1 MKDSKK
7 TSFRCNAGVE
17 SFFSVKML
25 FYKIKQNKRTL
36 ADLNRRVEFVV
47 KLLFMESLITGWGMC
62 GKMVGKRF
70 SFSMIFPYI
79 IHAVINDGIAAYP

>member
-1 MKDSKK
+1 MKDRKK

-36 ADLNRRVEFVV
+36 ADLNRRVEFVD

-62 GKMVGKRF
+62 GKMVGKMF
-70 SFSMIFPYI
+70 FLFHDFSM
-79 IHAVINDGIAAYP
+79 HYPRGYQ

>member
-7 TSFRCNAGVE
+7 TSFWCNAGVE

-36 ADLNRRVEFVV
+36 ADLNRRVEFVG
-47 KLLFMESLITGWGMC
+47 KWLFMESLVTGWKMLWENS
-62 GKMVGKRF
+62 GKD
-70 SFSMIFPYI
+70 SYLFP
-79 IHAVINDGIAAYP
+79 

>member
-36 ADLNRRVEFVV
+36 ADLNRRVEFVG
-47 KLLFMESLITGWGMC
+47 KWLFMESLVTGWGMLLENG
-62 GKMVGKRF
+62 GKEVFLFHDF
-70 SFSMIFPYI
+70 SYI

>member
-1 MKDSKK
+1 MKDRKK
-7 TSFRCNAGVE
+7 TSFRYSAGVE

-47 KLLFMESLITGWGMC
+47 KLLFMESLLTGWKMLWENG
-62 GKMVGKRF
+62 GKEIFLFHDF
-70 SFSMIFPYI
+70 S
-79 IHAVINDGIAAYP
+79 IHYPRGYQ

>member
-1 MKDSKK
+1 MKDRKK

-36 ADLNRRVEFVV
+36 ADLNRRVEFVD
-47 KLLFMESLITGWGMC
+47 KLLFMESLVTGWKMLWENS
-62 GKMVGKRF
+62 GKD
-70 SFSMIFPYI
+70 SYLFP
-79 IHAVINDGIAAYP
+79 